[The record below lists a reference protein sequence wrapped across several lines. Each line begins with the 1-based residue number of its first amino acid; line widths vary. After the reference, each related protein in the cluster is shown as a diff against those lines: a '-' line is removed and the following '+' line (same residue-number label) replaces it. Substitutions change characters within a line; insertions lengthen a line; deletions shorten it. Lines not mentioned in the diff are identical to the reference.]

1 MKGLFALLPVVL
13 FAACAKVGDI
23 TGGPKDELAPIL
35 LDAYPPALSTGF
47 QGDRIVLQFN
57 ERIQLDRP
65 KDRMLVSPPLD
76 APPIVRLSG
85 PRTVTIELKAPL
97 KASTTYTFGIG
108 EAVKDLSE
116 GNLAAGVVHVFS
128 TGDVL
133 DSLAVIGSVENAFS
147 GSPEKEV
154 LVLLYNTVDTGNV
167 RTARPAYATRSD
179 ANGRFALQHL
189 RAGSYR
195 LHALRDKNANF
206 RFDLPNEEI
215 AFLDGTV
222 HPTAIDSTMPTHLL
236 RLFAESSP
244 VQQVREAKVIADG
257 AIQVVFARPATT
269 VSVQDIARTGG
280 RLDWY
285 QEWSSRRD
293 SLLLWPSDTVALGQG
308 RYVLSV
314 DGEAQDTLR
323 YRPLVPMPFFIG
335 LQAGSVDSSQQDL
348 VRIRATRPLRSL
360 DPALVRLVSDSVELP
375 FTLRA
380 DSSDLRT
387 WWLQSELGPGRSA
400 TLTILP
406 KAARDPYNGSNDTL
420 RVGIGRSAEQSTGML
435 RVRLSSKSSPIGPYI
450 VQLLNTQGQVVR
462 EERVATLGGEIIW
475 QPVRPGNHTLRV
487 VWDVNGNGRWDTGVL
502 DAGRQP
508 ERVWLNNT
516 PINVRAAWDLG
527 VDWELEP

>member
-1 MKGLFALLPVVL
+1 MKGLFALLLVVL
-13 FAACAKVGDI
+13 FSACAKVGDI
-23 TGGPKDELAPIL
+23 TGGPKDELAPVLI
-35 LDAYPPALSTGF
+35 DAYPPALATGF

-65 KDRMLVSPPLD
+65 RDRMLVSPPLD
-76 APPIVRLSG
+76 APPVVRLSG

-97 KASTTYTFGIG
+97 KANTTYTFGIG

-116 GNLAAGVVHVFS
+116 GNLAASVVHVFA

-154 LVLLYNTVDTGNV
+154 LVFLYNTLDTGNV
-167 RTARPAYATRSD
+167 RTTRPAYATRSD
-179 ANGRFALQHL
+179 VNGRYALKHL
-189 RAGSYR
+189 HAGSYR
-195 LHALRDKNANF
+195 LHALRDKNANY
-206 RFDLPNEEI
+206 RYDLPNEEI

-222 HPTAIDSTMPTHLL
+222 QPTAIDSTMPMHLL

-257 AIQVVFARPATT
+257 AFQVVFARPATV

-280 RLDWY
+280 RTEWY
-285 QEWSSRRD
+285 EEWSSRRD
-293 SLLLWPSDTVALGQG
+293 TLLLWPSDTTALGPG
-308 RYVLSV
+308 RYALTV
-314 DGEAQDTLR
+314 DGEPMDTLR
-323 YRPLVPMPFFIG
+323 YRPMVAMPFFVG
-335 LQAGSVDSSQQDL
+335 LQASSVDSSQQDL
-348 VRIRATRPLRSL
+348 VRIRATRPLRHM
-360 DPALVRLVSDSVELP
+360 DPALVRLVSESVELP

-380 DSSDLRT
+380 DSIDLRT
-387 WWLQSELGPGRSA
+387 WWLQSELVPGGSA

-406 KAARDPYNGSNDTL
+406 KAVRDPYNGSNDTL
-420 RVGIGRSAEQSTGML
+420 RVGIGRSAEQNTGML
-435 RVRLSSKSSPIGPYI
+435 RVRLTSKALPTGPFI

-462 EERVATLGGEIIW
+462 EERVAELGGEIIW
-475 QPVRPGNHTLRV
+475 QRVKPGNHTLRV
-487 VWDVNGNGRWDTGVL
+487 VWDVNGNGLWDTGDL
-502 DAGRQP
+502 DTGRQP
-508 ERVWLNNT
+508 ERVWPNNT